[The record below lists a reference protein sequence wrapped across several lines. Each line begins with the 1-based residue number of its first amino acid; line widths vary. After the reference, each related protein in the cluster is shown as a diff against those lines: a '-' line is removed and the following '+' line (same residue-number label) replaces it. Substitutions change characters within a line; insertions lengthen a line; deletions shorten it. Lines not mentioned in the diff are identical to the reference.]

1 MLTKLHLPTPATV
14 IVVIL
19 FFLSVSIGSGAWAA
33 GLISLPGIT
42 FSEASKNF
50 RLLSATGS
58 GSLDDPFIVVEEV
71 FGEGEVLLSINVYD
85 ADFGS
90 RIETM
95 HAVGFALQKVV
106 INQTQKLW
114 HHYAL
119 ELEFDVGRGSDYY
132 DGLSFGQKSKVNR
145 PFRSDRFSWVEDL
158 TEPRDVIRFTQG
170 QVRPGERVRF
180 TFAITHTQ
188 LTPKFY
194 LVQHVLPPYAELD
207 HNLDYPIK
215 LAACCD
221 KMDRLD

>member
-1 MLTKLHLPTPATV
+1 MLTRLLLPTPATM
-14 IVVIL
+14 IAVIL
-19 FFLSVSIGSGAWAA
+19 FFLSVSIGSRAWAA

-42 FSEASKNF
+42 FSEASSNF
-50 RLLSATGS
+50 RLISATGS

-119 ELEFDVGRGSDYY
+119 ELEFDVGRGSDYF
-132 DGLSFGQKSKVNR
+132 DGLSFGQKSKVKR
-145 PFRSDRFSWVEDL
+145 PFR
-158 TEPRDVIRFTQG
+158 
-170 QVRPGERVRF
+170 
-180 TFAITHTQ
+180 
-188 LTPKFY
+188 
-194 LVQHVLPPYAELD
+194 
-207 HNLDYPIK
+207 
-215 LAACCD
+215 
-221 KMDRLD
+221 

>member
-1 MLTKLHLPTPATV
+1 MLTKLLLPTPVTV

-19 FFLSVSIGSGAWAA
+19 FFLSVPIGSGARAA

-42 FSEASKNF
+42 FSEASSNF

-95 HAVGFALQKVV
+95 HAMGFALQKVV
-106 INQTQKLW
+106 INQTRKLW
-114 HHYAL
+114 DHYAL

-170 QVRPGERVRF
+170 QVRPGERVSF

-188 LTPKFY
+188 LTPNFY

-207 HNLDYPIK
+207 DDLNFPIK

-221 KMDRLD
+221 KMGRLD

>member
-42 FSEASKNF
+42 FSEASSNF

-106 INQTQKLW
+106 INQTRKLW
-114 HHYAL
+114 NHYAL

-170 QVRPGERVRF
+170 QVRPGESVRF

-188 LTPKFY
+188 LTPNFY

-207 HNLDYPIK
+207 DDLNFPIK
-215 LAACCD
+215 LAACCE
-221 KMDRLD
+221 KMGRLD

>member
-1 MLTKLHLPTPATV
+1 MLTRLLLPTPATM
-14 IVVIL
+14 IAVIL
-19 FFLSVSIGSGAWAA
+19 FFLSVSIGSRAWAA

-42 FSEASKNF
+42 FSEASSNF
-50 RLLSATGS
+50 RLISATGS

-170 QVRPGERVRF
+170 QVRPGERVRIP
-180 TFAITHTQ
+180 FAITHTQ

-194 LVQHVLPPYAELD
+194 LVQHVLPTYAELD
-207 HNLDYPIK
+207 HNADYPIK